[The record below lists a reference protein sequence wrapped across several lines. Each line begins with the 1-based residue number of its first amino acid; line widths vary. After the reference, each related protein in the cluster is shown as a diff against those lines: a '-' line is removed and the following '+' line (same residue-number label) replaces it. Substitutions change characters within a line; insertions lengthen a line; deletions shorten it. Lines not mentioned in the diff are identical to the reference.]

1 MIAALSLDGIIHLD
15 VVPGAANGALFNIFV
30 ESLLEVMNP
39 WPGKNSVLVMDNASI
54 HKTAGLRDLVE
65 AR

>member
-1 MIAALSLDGIIHLD
+1 MLAAMSVEGMVHLD
-15 VVPGAANGALFNIFV
+15 IIPGAANGALFNIFI

-39 WPGKNSVLVMDNASI
+39 WPAKNSVLIMDNASI
-54 HKTAGLRDLVE
+54 HKTAGIRELVE